1 MGSLA
6 LRWAENGHRYRL
18 MEHFLYDSQAFEAFL
33 RDHPHEAA
41 EVHFLQSIVRA
52 GTKVIDVGAS
62 IGITVVAMAKEV
74 GEDGEV
80 YAFEPHPRYF
90 TILEENLSSNQLN
103 NVKAFK
109 VALTDHAGKIDF
121 YQKELSS
128 GIVFEEGAQKLEV
141 ASTTIDKFLNEQKV
155 QGIDVIDMD
164 CEGSELLVLRG
175 AEKTLQTNKV
185 KIFCEIHHDFLRQ
198 LGQSVTDIV
207 EYLQN
212 LGFEVHSVTPDEL
225 RMGDELDRP
234 EYIYARN

>member
-1 MGSLA
+1 
-6 LRWAENGHRYRL
+6 
-18 MEHFLYDSQAFEAFL
+18 MEYFLYDSQAFEAFL

-41 EVHFLQSIVRA
+41 EVRFLQSIVTE
-52 GTKVIDVGAS
+52 GTKAIDVGAS
-62 IGITVVAMAKEV
+62 IGITAVAMAKEV
-74 GEDGEV
+74 GQDGEV

-90 TILEENLSSNQLN
+90 TILKENLSSNQLN
-103 NVKAFK
+103 NVKAFE
-109 VALTDHAGKIDF
+109 VALTDRAGKIDF

-141 ASTTIDKFLNEQKV
+141 TSTTIDKFLSEQKV

-175 AEKTLQTNKV
+175 AEKTLRTNKV

-198 LGQSVTDIV
+198 LGQSVADIV
-207 EYLQN
+207 EYLQE
-212 LGFEVHSVTPDEL
+212 LGFEVRSVSPDEL

-234 EYIYARN
+234 EYIYAQN

>member
-1 MGSLA
+1 
-6 LRWAENGHRYRL
+6 
-18 MEHFLYDSQAFEAFL
+18 MEYFLYDSQAFEAFL

-41 EVHFLQSIVRA
+41 EVKFLQLIVKA
-52 GTKVIDVGAS
+52 GMKAIDVGAG
-62 IGITVVAMAKEV
+62 IGITAVAMAKGV

-90 TILEENLSSNQLN
+90 TILKENLSSNQLN
-103 NVKAFK
+103 NVKAFE
-109 VALTDHAGKIDF
+109 VALTDRAGKIDF

-141 ASTTIDKFLNEQKV
+141 ASTTIDKFLSEQKA

-175 AEKTLQTNKV
+175 AEKILRTNKV

-198 LGQSVTDIV
+198 LGQSVADIV
-207 EYLQN
+207 EYLRK
-212 LGFEVHSVTPDEL
+212 LGFEVHSVSQDEL
-225 RMGDELDRP
+225 GTGDELDRP
-234 EYIYARN
+234 EYIYAQN